1 MRQQLKDIAEI
12 RTGHTFRGKVPEDPK
27 GDSRVLQIKDLRGK
41 MVITSDTLPF
51 INANDINRTN
61 HLVLD
66 DVLMP
71 ARGEHYNAAI
81 FKPSKGS
88 NAAVVASN
96 QVLIIRVNKNK
107 ILPDYICWYLNQN
120 EAKNYIKNEIRGT
133 NIPMI
138 TKDSLSRLMVKVPP
152 IGTQKKVVELV
163 KLWHKEKELTEKLI
177 KNRER
182 MLNGMFNQ
190 ILEQ

>member
-1 MRQQLKDIAEI
+1 MRQQLNEIADI

-27 GDSRVLQIKDLRGK
+27 GDSRVLQIKDIRGK

-51 INANDINRTN
+51 INAKDINKSN
-61 HLVLD
+61 HLKPD
-66 DVLMP
+66 DVIIP

-81 FKPSKGS
+81 FKPGDDS
-88 NAAVVASN
+88 NSTVVASN

-107 ILPDYICWYLNQN
+107 ILPGYICWYLNQN

-138 TKDSLSRLMVKVPP
+138 TKESLSRLLVKIPP
-152 IGTQKKVVELV
+152 IEIQQKIVALV
-163 KLWHKEKELTEKLI
+163 SLWQKEKQLTQQLMN
-177 KNRER
+177 NRER
-182 MLNGMFNQ
+182 MLKGMFQ
-190 ILEQ
+190 QLLEQ